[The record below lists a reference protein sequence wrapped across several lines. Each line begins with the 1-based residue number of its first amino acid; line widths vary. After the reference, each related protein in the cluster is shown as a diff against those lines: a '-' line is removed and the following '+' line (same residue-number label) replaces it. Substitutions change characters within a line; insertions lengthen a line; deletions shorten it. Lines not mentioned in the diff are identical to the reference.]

1 MRKRKHLIWALGL
14 ALAVGVSSIALGS
27 GNTLNTQSMKVTL
40 TPSKQSKTKFG
51 NAKLRSVTTT
61 GTTGTGNFAI
71 TPVDRAVIY
80 YDKDIKFDTSGLPQ
94 CRQSLT
100 GLTTAQAK
108 AKCGKAYL
116 GTGRA
121 EAHIAGNPAAGSAV
135 ETTISAFNGKP
146 IGGKPVILLHV
157 YSPVLGTSQALVLVG
172 KLSKLSGKYGWK
184 LDVTVP
190 QLLAGSA
197 TTIFDVSVSTSRG
210 SRLRRSVV
218 MATRSRSGPG
228 TTTSAPSAATASG
241 STRARSITR
250 ATAARPGPVPCRP
263 RRPSPARSSSDR
275 LATRKKFR
283 EGRPPGRPSL

>member
-27 GNTLNTQSMKVTL
+27 GNTLNTQSMAVTL
-40 TPSKQSKTKFG
+40 SPSKQSKTKFG

-61 GTTGTGNFAI
+61 GTTGTGAFAI
-71 TPVDRAVIY
+71 TPVDRAIIY
-80 YDKDIKFDTSGLPQ
+80 YDKDIKFDTRGLPQ
-94 CRQSLT
+94 CKQSLT
-100 GLTTAQAK
+100 GLTTDQAK

-121 EAHIAGNPAAGSAV
+121 QAHIAGDPAATSAV

-197 TTIFDVSVSTSRG
+197 TTIFDVTVSHKPWVTTKRV
-210 SRLRRSVV
+210 RRHGHKVKV
-218 MATRSRSGPG
+218 RTRHYYVSAKCSHRKWFYKG
-228 TTTSAPSAATASG
+228 TFHYSSNG
-241 STRARSITR
+241 
-250 ATAARPGPVPCRP
+250 G
-263 RRPSPARSSSDR
+263 PARSGSLPAS
-275 LATRKKFR
+275 ATQRCTVK
-283 EGRPPGRPSL
+283 